1 MGGYHLESLIF
12 DRGPADYYNV
22 ADLSR
27 VENAIQELS
36 AKLRGMGYAITGK
49 ARQVWNVQ
57 SIPRQSSV
65 DAIRASITEM
75 GAALYGTLP
84 ADWRDLPAG
93 ATTTG
98 VQEWNAWEWDLQIV
112 SDGIDAA
119 IGNSVF
125 RRANTVFMISGGVTA

>member
-1 MGGYHLESLIF
+1 MEQLIYN
-12 DRGPADYYNV
+12 RGPDAFYNAV
-22 ADLSR
+22 DLSR
-27 VENAIQELS
+27 VESAIQELS
-36 AKLRGMGYAITGK
+36 AKLRAMGYAITGK
-49 ARQVWNVQ
+49 ARQSWNIK

-98 VQEWNAWEWDLQIV
+98 VQEWNAWEWDLQMI
-112 SDGIDAA
+112 STGIDAVIA
-119 IGNSVF
+119 GRVF
-125 RRANTVFMISGGVTA
+125 RRADTVFMISGGVTA

>member
-1 MGGYHLESLIF
+1 METLIF
-12 DRGPADYYNV
+12 DRGPADYYNAV
-22 ADLSR
+22 DLSR

-57 SIPRQSSV
+57 SIPRQSSI
-65 DAIRASITEM
+65 DAIRAAITEM

-98 VQEWNAWEWDLQIV
+98 VQEWNAWEWDLQMI
-112 SDGIDAA
+112 STGIDAVIA
-119 IGNSVF
+119 GRVF
-125 RRANTVFMISGGVTA
+125 RRAGTVFMISGGIYAT